1 MTPEELDAIK
11 ARLMGPDESRW
22 VGGSL
27 PVGRAGATRRARPGP
42 PTGGWRD
49 EVTTTDYDG
58 WRRRDIT
65 RMTPAELAIREAI
78 LAVEAVGADIR
89 LTEAVILLVD
99 ARERLADFVDGIK
112 PEPTKSRDALGM
124 P

>member
-1 MTPEELDAIK
+1 M
-11 ARLMGPDESRW
+11 
-22 VGGSL
+22 
-27 PVGRAGATRRARPGP
+27 RAS
-42 PTGGWRD
+42 
-49 EVTTTDYDG
+49 DYDG

-78 LAVEAVGADIR
+78 LAVEAVGADVR

-112 PEPTKSRDALGM
+112 PEQAKTRDALIAEVEQLREALEEIQGTAHVQEVWYIAQAALEEK
-124 P
+124 